1 MILLFGIIAIIIIII
16 IICMMNKTELIDRFN
31 GCLSGE
37 IDDTKNGL
45 CLQRFC
51 PDGLEQGYYKGAHLC
66 YTPCANGYISN
77 GNDKCYKLSD
87 QSKFYIRDEHPI
99 PFSITHNVYRYF
111 FPLTK
116 CF

>member
-1 MILLFGIIAIIIIII
+1 MIIATIAAIVVIVIFAFPVLNEMI
-16 IICMMNKTELIDRFN
+16 ERFN

-51 PDGLEQGYYKGAHLC
+51 PDGLERGYNDGAHLC
-66 YTPCANGYISN
+66 YEPCADGYISN
-77 GNDKCYKLSD
+77 GSDKCFKLSD
-87 QSKFYIRDEHPI
+87 QTKFYTRDEHPI